1 MFATG
6 KTLHYK
12 AWYIM
17 TTRLTY
23 KYQPWQ
29 KHHIMSIVGDDCKW
43 CVYYNKADIALA
55 IVINYAPRMMLQ
67 IVTSL
72 ADDYRGVI
80 YDYYVL
86 LVQGTESNKYF
97 TAKYTKA

>member
-1 MFATG
+1 MATR
-6 KTLHYK
+6 H
-12 AWYIM
+12 AC
-17 TTRLTY
+17 
-23 KYQPWQ
+23 KYQTWQ
-29 KHHIMSIVGDDCKW
+29 KQHIMAIIGDDCKW
-43 CVYYNKADIALA
+43 FVYYNKADIALD

-80 YDYYVL
+80 HDFYMFI
-86 LVQGTESNKYF
+86 VQGTERKIYF